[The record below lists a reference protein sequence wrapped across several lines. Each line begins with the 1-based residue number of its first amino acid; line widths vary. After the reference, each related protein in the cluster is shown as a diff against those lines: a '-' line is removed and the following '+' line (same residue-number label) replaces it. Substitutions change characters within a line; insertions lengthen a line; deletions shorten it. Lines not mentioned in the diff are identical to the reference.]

1 MLVHKLRLQRG
12 WSQEQLAELS
22 GLSVRTI
29 QRIERG
35 KAASAESLK
44 SLAAVFQID
53 FSALQ
58 PEANM
63 TLDPNLAVKPDEA
76 LAFRQVRR
84 LRRFYMHAIQYVL
97 VVSLLAVVN
106 YIQNPRYL
114 LGRLGGARL
123 GHRPAHACAR
133 HLRALSLPWPGV
145 GKTRDRTPARPQV
158 VNQELSPASTR
169 TCCTALRPSASKA

>member
-1 MLVHKLRLQRG
+1 MENGAGMLVQKLRLQRG
-12 WSQEQLAELS
+12 WSQDQLAELS

-35 KAASAESLK
+35 QAASAESLK
-44 SLAAVFQID
+44 SLAAVFQIE

-58 PEANM
+58 PETNM
-63 TLDPNLAVKPDEA
+63 TRDPNFAVKPDEA

-84 LRRFYMHAIQYVL
+84 LRRFYMHAMQYVL

-114 LGRLGGARL
+114 WVGWVALGWGIGVLTHALGTFEIFPFLGPEWERREIERRLGRKL
-123 GHRPAHACAR
+123 
-133 HLRALSLPWPGV
+133 
-145 GKTRDRTPARPQV
+145 
-158 VNQELSPASTR
+158 
-169 TCCTALRPSASKA
+169 

>member
-1 MLVHKLRLQRG
+1 MENGAAMLVQKLRLQRG

-106 YIQNPRYL
+106 YIQNPPYL
-114 LGRLGGARL
+114 
-123 GHRPAHACAR
+123 
-133 HLRALSLPWPGV
+133 WV
-145 GKTRDRTPARPQV
+145 
-158 VNQELSPASTR
+158 
-169 TCCTALRPSASKA
+169 

>member
-1 MLVHKLRLQRG
+1 MENGAAVLVQKLRLQRG
-12 WSQEQLAELS
+12 WSQDQLAELS

-35 KAASAESLK
+35 QAASAESLK

-106 YIQNPRYL
+106 YIQNPHYL
-114 LGRLGGARL
+114 WVGWVALGWGIGLLTHGLGTFEIFPFLGPAWEKREIERRLGRKL
-123 GHRPAHACAR
+123 
-133 HLRALSLPWPGV
+133 
-145 GKTRDRTPARPQV
+145 
-158 VNQELSPASTR
+158 
-169 TCCTALRPSASKA
+169 